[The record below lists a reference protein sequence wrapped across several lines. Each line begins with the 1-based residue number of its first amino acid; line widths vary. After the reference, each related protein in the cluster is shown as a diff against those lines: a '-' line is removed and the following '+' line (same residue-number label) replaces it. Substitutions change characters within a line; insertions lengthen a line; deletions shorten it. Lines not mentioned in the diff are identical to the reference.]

1 LACGTHLQ
9 NLCPTSI
16 YKEHWIHGFMRSNY
30 NEGLDKSNRTV
41 IALHNIAVAFLR
53 LLFYSKLLTV

>member
-1 LACGTHLQ
+1 
-9 NLCPTSI
+9 
-16 YKEHWIHGFMRSNY
+16 MRSHY
-30 NEGLDKSNRTV
+30 NEGLDKSNRAI